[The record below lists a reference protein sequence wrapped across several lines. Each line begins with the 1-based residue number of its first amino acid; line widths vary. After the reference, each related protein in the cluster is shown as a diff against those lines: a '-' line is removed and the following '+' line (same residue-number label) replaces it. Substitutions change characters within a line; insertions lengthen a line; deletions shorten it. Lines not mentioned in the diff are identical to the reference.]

1 MRDQGDQQ
9 CGIGYRWPR
18 ISGLQVHHR
27 RQVYRYG
34 HRGTDPVLLCH
45 ALGGAVAPAVGGAVA
60 PAVGGAVAPAVGVAV
75 APTVGLAFAP
85 AVDLAFTPAV
95 AGAGAPAVGLAVAA
109 SVRLGVAR
117 RRVDSRARRAEVV
130 RRLR

>member
-34 HRGTDPVLLCH
+34 HRSTDPVLLCH
-45 ALGGAVAPAVGGAVA
+45 ALGGAVA

-85 AVDLAFTPAV
+85 AVDLSFTPAV

-130 RRLR
+130 